1 MSIASTVSETRSQSI
16 DTIVK
21 DKDGNIVSDSK
32 KERLNKQKRISSMI
46 EAYRYTDSTLDQ
58 MLRSYQIS
66 VKDPGNELVH
76 LYEIR

>member
-1 MSIASTVSETRSQSI
+1 
-16 DTIVK
+16 
-21 DKDGNIVSDSK
+21 
-32 KERLNKQKRISSMI
+32 MI